1 MSKYY
6 KEEDIQELIDACM
19 WRMTLAKERNGEGFV
34 EYDKKVLDVD
44 ELRKR
49 LSKLSTIEVVFCE
62 ECKYA
67 PYCEQRLAKEMFGN
81 EVVEWWEVD
90 FCQNGERIDDER
102 I

>member
-19 WRMTLAKERNGEGFV
+19 WRMTLAKERGGEGFV

-44 ELRKR
+44 ELKKR
-49 LSKLSTIEVVFCE
+49 LSILPTIEVVFCE

-67 PYCEQRLAKEMFGN
+67 PHCEQCLVTTTFGC
-81 EVVEWWEVD
+81 EISEGYDVD
-90 FCQNGERIDDER
+90 FCQHGERIDNE
-102 I
+102 